1 MLQKHSVRIDRRI
14 CVGCTNCIKC
24 CPTEAIRV
32 QRGRA
37 KILEE
42 RCIDCGECLRSCPH
56 HAMVAVTTPVGELDL
71 FPYNI
76 VIPCT
81 SLYSQFKTLATSDQL
96 NEALYGLGFDFI
108 YEEARGA
115 EIEAEALRILLRS
128 GEANFPVLSCN
139 CPVIPRLV
147 TKLYH
152 NLIDNLSPFVSA
164 TEISARVAKEE
175 FSQMMQVD
183 KKEIGCYYIAPCAAR
198 MTNIKNPM
206 GIKHSDVDGVFSM
219 RELYLRIKESLAQN
233 AARRKDKGGLPDT
246 RDGKVAFPAG
256 AYGVGTAVVG
266 GLSAAV
272 GTEHYLA
279 VDGIYNTVQ
288 CLEEIDNERLRKL
301 LLVEASACNGGCVG
315 GPLLFENQFVAKN
328 RNRRFAN
335 SLPRYDLEHDEHV
348 RKYVDS
354 PMIRYDMPF
363 APQWVMTL
371 SDDVGEAMRMMDKME
386 GIVRSLPGID
396 CGSCGSPSC
405 RTLAE
410 DIVRGQAVE
419 MDCIFKLRDKLR
431 ILAQE
436 MADLASAEKR
446 G

>member
-1 MLQKHSVRIDRRI
+1 MLYKHSVRTDRRK
-14 CVGCTNCIKC
+14 CVGCTNCIKN

-32 QRGRA
+32 QRGKA
-37 KILEE
+37 VILDE
-42 RCIDCGECLRSCPH
+42 RCIDCGECLRACPH
-56 HAMVAVTTPVGELDL
+56 HAMVAVTTPVSELYL
-71 FPYNI
+71 FKYNI

-81 SLYSQFKTLATSDQL
+81 SIYSQFRLQGDL
-96 NEALYGLGFDFI
+96 GDLFEALYAMGFDAI

-115 EIEAEALRILLRS
+115 EIEAEALRIYLRS
-128 GEANFPVLSCN
+128 GEANFPVISCS
-139 CPVIPRLV
+139 CPVVPRLV
-147 TKLYH
+147 TSMFP

-164 TEISARVAKEE
+164 TEIAARVAKAE
-175 FSQMMQVD
+175 FCEKMGVP
-183 KKEIGCYYIAPCAAR
+183 KESVGCYYIAPCAAR
-198 MTNIKNPM
+198 MTNIKSPL
-206 GIKHSDVDGVFSM
+206 GIACSEVDGVYSLSDVYAVM
-219 RELYLRIKESLAQN
+219 VENMGKNGRPREPMN
-233 AARRKDKGGLPDT
+233 
-246 RDGKVAFPAG
+246 PAG
-256 AYGVGTAVVG
+256 AYGLGAAVVG

-279 VDGIYNTVQ
+279 VDGINNVIQ

-301 LLVEASACNGGCVG
+301 LLVEAWACSGGCVG

-328 RNRRFAN
+328 RNRRLAN
-335 SLPRYDLEHDEHV
+335 AFPRTDLENDGHIK
-348 RKYVDS
+348 KYVNS
-354 PMIRYDMPF
+354 PMIHYDIPF
-363 APQWVMTL
+363 EPRDITKL
-371 SDDVGEAMRMMDKME
+371 SNDVNEAMRMMERME
-386 GIVRSLPGID
+386 TIEKTLPGLD

-436 MADLASAEKR
+436 LADLASAEKR

>member
-1 MLQKHSVRIDRRI
+1 MLYKHSVRIDRRK
-14 CVGCTNCIKC
+14 CVGCTNCIKN

-32 QRGRA
+32 QRGKA
-37 KILEE
+37 KILDE
-42 RCIDCGECLRSCPH
+42 RCIDCGECLRACPH
-56 HAMVAVTTPVGELDL
+56 HAMIAVTTPISELNL
-71 FPYNI
+71 FKYNI

-81 SLYSQFKTLATSDQL
+81 PLYSQFKNLGDRGDIY
-96 NEALYGLGFDFI
+96 EALYALGFDAI
-108 YEEARGA
+108 YEEARAA
-115 EIEAEALRILLRS
+115 EIEAEALRKYLRS
-128 GEANFPVLSCN
+128 GEANFPVIACN

-147 TKLYH
+147 TTLFP
-152 NLIDNLSPFVSA
+152 NLIDNLSPFVSS
-164 TEISARVAKEE
+164 TEIAARVAKAE
-175 FSQMMQVD
+175 FCEMMNVP
-183 KKEIGCYYIAPCAAR
+183 KESVGCYYIAPCSAR
-198 MTNIKNPM
+198 MTNIKNPL
-206 GIKHSDVDGVFSM
+206 GIDNSEVDGVYSM
-219 RELYLRIKESLAQN
+219 RDIYAQIIDN
-233 AARRKDKGGLPDT
+233 MGKGT
-246 RDGKVAFPAG
+246 SHNRDIVHPAG
-256 AYGVGTAVVG
+256 AFGLGTAVIG

-279 VDGIYNTVQ
+279 VDGIYHVMQ

-301 LLVEASACNGGCVG
+301 MLVEATACSGGCVG

-328 RNRRFAN
+328 RNRRLAN
-335 SLPRYDLEHDEHV
+335 SQPRTDLEHDEHIL
-348 RKYVDS
+348 KYVNS
-354 PMIRYDMPF
+354 PMIRYDKAFEPRS
-363 APQWVMTL
+363 VMKL
-371 SDDVGEAMRMMDKME
+371 SEDVGEAMRMMERME
-386 GIVRSLPGID
+386 AISKNLPGLD

>member
-1 MLQKHSVRIDRRI
+1 MLQKHSVRIDRRK
-14 CVGCTNCIKC
+14 CVGCTNCIKS

-32 QRGRA
+32 QRGKA
-37 KILEE
+37 KILDE

-56 HAMVAVTTPVGELDL
+56 HAMVAVTTPIGELNL

-81 SLYSQFKTLATSDQL
+81 SLYSQFRHVGNRGEL
-96 NEALYGLGFDFI
+96 NAALYSLGFDFI
-108 YEEARGA
+108 YEEARAA
-115 EIEAEALRILLRS
+115 EIEAEALRTFLRS
-128 GEANFPVLSCN
+128 GEANFPVISCN

-147 TKLYH
+147 TTLYH

-164 TEISARVAKEE
+164 AEIAARVAKQE
-175 FSQMMQVD
+175 FSEIMQVD
-183 KKEIGCYYIAPCAAR
+183 KEQIGCYYITPCAAR
-198 MTNIKNPM
+198 MTNIKNPL
-206 GIKHSDVDGVFSM
+206 GIVHSEVDGVYSM
-219 RELYLRIKESLAQN
+219 RDMYVKISEFMAN
-233 AARRKDKGGLPDT
+233 GGADKATQREIP
-246 RDGKVAFPAG
+246 FPSG
-256 AYGVGTAVVG
+256 AYGLGTAVVG
-266 GLSAAV
+266 GLSVAV
-272 GTEHYLA
+272 GTEHYIA
-279 VDGIYNTVQ
+279 VDGIYNVMQ
-288 CLEEIDNERLRKL
+288 CFEEIDNERLRKL
-301 LLVEASACNGGCVG
+301 LLVDASACNGGCVG

-328 RNRRFAN
+328 RNRRLAN
-335 SLPRYDLEHDEHV
+335 AQPRFDLEHDAHV
-348 RKYVDS
+348 QKYIHS
-354 PMIRYDMPF
+354 PMISYEIPF
-363 APQWVMTL
+363 EPRSVMTL
-371 SDDVGEAMRMMDKME
+371 SDDMGEAMRMMEKME
-386 GIVRSLPGID
+386 SIHGHLPGLD